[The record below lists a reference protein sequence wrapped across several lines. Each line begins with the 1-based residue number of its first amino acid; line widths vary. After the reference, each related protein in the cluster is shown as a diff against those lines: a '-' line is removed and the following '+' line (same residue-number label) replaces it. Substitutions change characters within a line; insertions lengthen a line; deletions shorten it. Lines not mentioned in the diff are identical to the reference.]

1 MRIPSRYATPMT
13 PMARLTLSVALL
25 SAWLIL
31 LLSGFAFGGAVHLLL
46 VGSLVSFPWREAR
59 KHDE

>member
-1 MRIPSRYATPMT
+1 MT